1 MLTVIGCGNLN
12 RCDDGVGII
21 VVRQLMQMFAD
32 ETVNQ
37 NEAPQHKTAAA
48 TIPNHHL
55 QKEAPPHH
63 QKLKFFDAGTDGMGV
78 MFEARG
84 AESLILI
91 DASNTGTEAGAIF
104 EVPGAELEGKPV
116 ESFNLH
122 DFRWD
127 HALYAGRKIYQDN
140 FPTDVMVYLIEAGK
154 LEMGDTLT
162 PKVAKAAEMVTRI
175 IAARIKHYAKT
186 H

>member
-21 VVRQLMQMFAD
+21 VVRQLMQIFAD

-37 NEAPQHKTAAA
+37 NEAPQHRAA
-48 TIPNHHL
+48 P
-55 QKEAPPHH
+55 QKKPSLHTDNGSPPHH
-63 QKLKFFDAGTDGMGV
+63 RKLKFFDAGTDGMGV
-78 MFEARG
+78 MFQARG

-91 DASNTGTEAGAIF
+91 DASKTGSEAGAIF
-104 EVPGAELEGKPV
+104 EVPGAELAGKPV

-127 HALYAGRKIYQDN
+127 HALYAGRKIFQDN
-140 FPTDVMVYLIEAGK
+140 FPNEVIVYLIEAGT
-154 LEMGDTLT
+154 LEMGETLT
-162 PKVAKAAEMVTRI
+162 PKVANAAEKVTKM
-175 IAARIKHYAKT
+175 IAARIKDYAKT
-186 H
+186 N